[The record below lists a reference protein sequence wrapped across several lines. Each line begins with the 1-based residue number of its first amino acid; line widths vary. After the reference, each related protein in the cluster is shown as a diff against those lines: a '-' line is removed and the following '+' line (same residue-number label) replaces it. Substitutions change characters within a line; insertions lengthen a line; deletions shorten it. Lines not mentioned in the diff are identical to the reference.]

1 MSETGC
7 VVVVGGAAGIG
18 AAIARALGDRAV
30 VWSRR
35 HGVDAAD
42 PDQVQ
47 EAARDLIDRRGVPW
61 AVVHAVGD
69 FHEAPLLGTDAATAS
84 HLFCNNVTTALHVV
98 QSFVPRM
105 ADAGR
110 GRVLLFGAAGVD
122 RDRAMTRAPVYF
134 AAKAA
139 LLQLAR
145 SLAAEVAPRNVT
157 VNMISPG
164 LIHHPD
170 SHQESQRRMLPRV
183 PMGRLGSVDD
193 VTGLAL
199 WLLSGEAGYVTGQN
213 FTVDGG
219 LQG

>member
-1 MSETGC
+1 ML
-7 VVVVGGAAGIG
+7 VVGGAAGIG
-18 AAIARALGDRAV
+18 AAIARAMGDRAV

-42 PDQVQ
+42 
-47 EAARDLIDRRGVPW
+47 AARVRQAAHALIDQRGVPW

-69 FHEAPLLGTDAATAS
+69 FHEAPLLGTDAAMAE
-84 HLFCNNVTTALHVV
+84 HLWRNNVATALHVV
-98 QSFVPRM
+98 QAFVPLM
-105 ADAGR
+105 AAAGR

-164 LIHHPD
+164 LIHHD
-170 SHQESQRRMLPRV
+170 HSHQESQQRMLPRV
-183 PMGRLGSVDD
+183 PMGRLGTVDD

-199 WLLSGEAGYVTGQN
+199 WLLSDDADYVTGQN

>member
-1 MSETGC
+1 ML
-7 VVVVGGAAGIG
+7 VVGGAAGIG
-18 AAIARALGDRAV
+18 AAIAASLGDRSV
-30 VWSRR
+30 IWSRR
-35 HGVDAAD
+35 HGVDASDAA
-42 PDQVQ
+42 QVQ
-47 EAARDLIDRRGVPW
+47 QAAHALMDRRGVPW

-69 FHEAPLLGTDAATAS
+69 FHEAPLLGTDAATAE
-84 HLFCNNVTTALHVV
+84 HLWRNNVSTALHVV
-98 QSFVPRM
+98 QAFVPHM
-105 ADAGR
+105 AEAGR

-164 LIHHPD
+164 LIHHD
-170 SHQESQRRMLPRV
+170 QSHQESQRRMLPRV

-199 WLLSGEAGYVTGQN
+199 WLLSAEAGYVTGQN

>member
-1 MSETGC
+1 ML
-7 VVVVGGAAGIG
+7 VVGGAAGIG
-18 AAIARALGDRAV
+18 AAIARAMGDRAV

-35 HGVDAAD
+35 HGIDVSDAE
-42 PDQVQ
+42 QVQ
-47 EAARDLIDRRGVPW
+47 QAAQALMDRRGVPW

-69 FHEAPLLGTDAATAS
+69 FHEAPLLGTDAATAE
-84 HLFCNNVTTALHVV
+84 HLWRNNVSTALHVV
-98 QSFVPRM
+98 QAFVPHM
-105 ADAGR
+105 AGAGR

-164 LIHHPD
+164 LIHHD
-170 SHQESQRRMLPRV
+170 TSHQESQQRMLPRV
-183 PMGRLGSVDD
+183 PLGRLGTVDD

-199 WLLSGEAGYVTGQN
+199 WLLSAEAGYVTGQN

>member
-1 MSETGC
+1 ML
-7 VVVVGGAAGIG
+7 VVGGAAGIG
-18 AAIARALGDRAV
+18 AAIARSLGDRAV

-35 HGVDAAD
+35 HGIDAAD
-42 PDQVQ
+42 AGQVQ
-47 EAARDLIDRRGVPW
+47 RAAHALVDRHGVPW

-69 FHEAPLLGTDAATAS
+69 FHEAPLLGTDAVTAE
-84 HLFCNNVTTALHVV
+84 HLWRNNVSTALHVL
-98 QSFVPRM
+98 QALVPPM
-105 ADAGR
+105 AEAGR

-164 LIHHPD
+164 LIHHD
-170 SHQESQRRMLPRV
+170 QSHQESQRRMLPRV

-199 WLLSGEAGYVTGQN
+199 WLLSAEAGYVTGQN